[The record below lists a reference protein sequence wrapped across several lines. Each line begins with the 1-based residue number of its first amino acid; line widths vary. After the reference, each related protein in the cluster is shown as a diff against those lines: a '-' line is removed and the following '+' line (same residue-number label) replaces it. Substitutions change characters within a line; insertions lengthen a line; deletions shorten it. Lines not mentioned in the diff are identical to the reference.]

1 MAVHRFEISANKKA
15 AVAKQQ
21 TREIA
26 VMLDAESPK
35 EEKAMIRAEGLIREE
50 RVVEAYEILQLSCE
64 LLVERVKLIGSTKEC
79 PADLVSSISTLIW
92 AADRV
97 DIRELSII
105 KKILREKYG
114 KNFEE
119 DALKNKG
126 KILNERIVEKLSFEP
141 PSEYV
146 LQCYLEQIC
155 EQYEVDWKPKH
166 PVPPDEIDTS
176 ELTAPTMDSSYQ
188 YVVTGTTDSDSDSNY
203 NKRDDNDKGGHD
215 GGGFLPTAIAH
226 SNWSKRDDNGNG
238 GHDGGDDLPTAVAQP
253 VSSTAIY

>member
-1 MAVHRFEISANKKA
+1 MFSTRFNTTKLKTQLKMAIHRFEISANKKA

-64 LLVERVKLIGSTKEC
+64 LLVERVKLIGSTKVC
-79 PADLVSSISTLIW
+79 PPDLVSSISTLIW

-97 DIRELSII
+97 DIRELSSIQ
-105 KKILREKYG
+105 KILREKYG

-119 DALKNKG
+119 DALKNQG

-141 PSEYV
+141 PSAYV
-146 LQCYLEQIC
+146 VQCYLEQIC
-155 EQYEVDWKPKH
+155 EQYEVDWKPKN

-176 ELTAPTMDSSYQ
+176 ELTDPTMDSSYQ
-188 YVVTGTTDSDSDSNY
+188 YVVTGTYNSDSDSNY
-203 NKRDDNDKGGHD
+203 GNKRDDDGKGGHDDGKGGHD
-215 GGGFLPTAIAH
+215 GGGA
-226 SNWSKRDDNGNG
+226 
-238 GHDGGDDLPTAVAQP
+238 LPTAVAKP
-253 VSSTAIY
+253 VSSTSIY